1 MIYSVR
7 LLGGVVAL
15 AAIVGFAAGS
25 QAAPPST
32 SGIPKLQ
39 RDGSINIAGRNLR
52 CGRTRNVLD
61 VSLPSEGAAA
71 PGVLIINPR
80 LINRMPEIVRL
91 FVFHHE
97 CGHHNIGASELRAD
111 TWAVERGVA
120 EGWLDKEGLKQV
132 CRSFGNMPAT
142 PTHPSGRSRCRNL
155 DRSYARAVAKLPKQ
169 QPAGELEAGA
179 AANRPAGNPPAL
191 VSGPR
196 LIGTGS
202 ANAGKDNAAASRRRA
217 RTGTIR

>member
-1 MIYSVR
+1 VIYSVR

-15 AAIVGFAAGS
+15 AAIIGFAAGS

-52 CGRTRNVLD
+52 CGKTRNVLD

-142 PTHPSGRSRCRNL
+142 PTHPSGGAVAAISTGATPGPLQSCRNSSPPVSSRREL
-155 DRSYARAVAKLPKQ
+155 LQTGLRAIPPRSY
-169 QPAGELEAGA
+169 PAHA
-179 AANRPAGNPPAL
+179 
-191 VSGPR
+191 
-196 LIGTGS
+196 
-202 ANAGKDNAAASRRRA
+202 
-217 RTGTIR
+217 